1 MTRWVLILVAHQG
14 AAFADTFSGKVVR
27 ILDGDTVDVLVGQ
40 TPTRVRLAGIDAPET
55 GQSYGTKAKQKLTSL
70 VGGKEIQVESNKT
83 DRYGRTVGKLLYQG
97 QDVILAM
104 VQAGLV
110 WWYRHYADEQT
121 PVDRTLYEA
130 AETKAKAERR
140 GLWADPKA
148 IPPWD
153 FRHQLAPV
161 GDCPCDSGKVCRGP
175 KGGLF
180 WVKPEGGKLYYQKD

>member
-1 MTRWVLILVAHQG
+1 M
-14 AAFADTFSGKVVR
+14 
-27 ILDGDTVDVLVGQ
+27 
-40 TPTRVRLAGIDAPET
+40 
-55 GQSYGTKAKQKLTSL
+55 
-70 VGGKEIQVESNKT
+70 N
-83 DRYGRTVGKLLYQG
+83 
-97 QDVILAM
+97 LAM

-153 FRHQLAPV
+153 FRHQPAPV

-180 WVKPEGGKLYYQKD
+180 WVKPEGVSCTIRKTEGSPDRCNPVDVSTPLMTPNQ